1 MANSKIS
8 ALTSA
13 TTPLAGTEVLPIV
26 QSSTTKKVSVAD
38 LTAGRSISAASA
50 TISGDLTVDTST
62 LKVDSTNNR
71 VGMGTATP
79 RTTADVRGQLGVGA
93 DLGYAGSGSI
103 YIYEGSNPSI
113 RFYDNT
119 NNSGI
124 TGGGANGILIDFYG
138 ANRVQITDNIIP
150 LAAGKG
156 VNFTANTPAAGKT
169 SQLLNWYEEGT
180 WTPTWNGGTVTMN
193 YGTYTRVGR
202 LVTLVADISF
212 GTSASSAD
220 STLSLPF
227 NCGSNWGT
235 GSINYTDLVTTI
247 AVINIDKS
255 SLSGAGAV
263 LVRTAINSANY
274 SCVSLASKRLIF
286 SATYLV

>member
-8 ALTSA
+8 ALISA

-156 VNFTANTPAAGKT
+156 INFTANTPASGMT

-180 WTPTWNGGTVTMN
+180 FTPTWNGGTVTIN
-193 YGTYTRVGR
+193 SSYYTRVGR
-202 LVTLVADISF
+202 LVNWILDITF
-212 GTSASSAD
+212 GTSATVANSQL
-220 STLSLPF
+220 TLPF
-227 NCGSNWGT
+227 TATGSWGG
-235 GSINYTDLVTTI
+235 GSINYTDYGTT
-247 AVINIDKS
+247 ATINIDAAANGLFFRS
-255 SLSGAGAV
+255 AV
-263 LVRTAINSANY
+263 NGGNLNCPLVATKRFI
-274 SCVSLASKRLIF
+274 CVI
-286 SATYLV
+286 TYFA